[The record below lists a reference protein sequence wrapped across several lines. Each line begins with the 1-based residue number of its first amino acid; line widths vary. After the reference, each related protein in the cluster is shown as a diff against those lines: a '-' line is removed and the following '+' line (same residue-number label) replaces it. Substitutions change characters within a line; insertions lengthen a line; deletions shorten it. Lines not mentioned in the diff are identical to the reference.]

1 MSMGLPTLLF
11 VMFICLKLC
20 GVIAWSWWIVFL
32 PVFIPLGIVVLV
44 FLALIVVGATVKRV

>member
-1 MSMGLPTLLF
+1 MGLPTLLF